1 MLRQIIAKR
10 LLPTQHRQIWSLQ
23 QSPRTLSGGLYLKQ
37 TSFKVSP
44 VTVQQR
50 FLVASRPSKL
60 PASASAQEDQK
71 GSESSVRELGT
82 DMKSVMSDFTNV
94 PKPAMLF
101 GFAGVLPCLAASVMS
116 VIYADT
122 PQLLAF
128 IEPVQ
133 VGFGACILSWLG
145 AVHWGL
151 EMAKYNGSTGYA
163 RYLYGV
169 IPPLLAWPT
178 LFFPTDVALL
188 SQSFGYVFLLYTDVK
203 AAGRGWTPRWYPFL
217 RYWLTWIAGGSIWI
231 SLIGKDWKRR
241 GNTTSRVSQG

>member
-82 DMKSVMSDFTNV
+82 DMVSLQCDLSLMFFMMNATSDTFLLNRCYIDV
-94 PKPAMLF
+94 IEIGHVRFYKCSQASHAVWF
-101 GFAGVLPCLAASVMS
+101 CWSLALSCRQCHERYLCRHSSASGIHRAS
-116 VIYADT
+116 A
-122 PQLLAF
+122 
-128 IEPVQ
+128 
-133 VGFGACILSWLG
+133 SWLWSMHI
-145 AVHWGL
+145 V
-151 EMAKYNGSTGYA
+151 MARCSPLGSGNGK
-163 RYLYGV
+163 
-169 IPPLLAWPT
+169 IQW
-178 LFFPTDVALL
+178 
-188 SQSFGYVFLLYTDVK
+188 YV
-203 AAGRGWTPRWYPFL
+203 
-217 RYWLTWIAGGSIWI
+217 
-231 SLIGKDWKRR
+231 
-241 GNTTSRVSQG
+241 